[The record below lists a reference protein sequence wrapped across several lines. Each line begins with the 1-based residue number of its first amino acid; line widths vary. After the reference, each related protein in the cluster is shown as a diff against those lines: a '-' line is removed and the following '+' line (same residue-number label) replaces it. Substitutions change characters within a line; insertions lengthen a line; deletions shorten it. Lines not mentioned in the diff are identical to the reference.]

1 MRKLLSVLS
10 VLFVANLWGQ
20 NANEANF
27 GELHGNFQFDGYYY
41 FRDSGIDPT
50 GDDYPDEQ
58 FLGQGFANLIYTRG
72 AFTAGLRYENY
83 QNPILGYPPGF
94 VGEGITYRFL
104 QFKKDRLDVTVGNFY
119 EQFGSGM
126 IYRTYEERL
135 LGLDNAMDGVRL
147 IYEPTAGIRL
157 KGILG
162 KQRVYFDKGEGI
174 VRGFDGEF
182 NLNELLPGWAEK
194 RNRLSIGTSFVSKF
208 QPDNDPLYNLPENV
222 GSYGFRLNYG
232 IGGFG
237 LQGEYVHKINDPSAD
252 NGYIYKPGNGLLLT
266 TTYSTKGFGFVG
278 AYKIIDNM
286 AYRSDRNAGQFEL
299 FMNFLPPTTKV
310 HTYALPALYP
320 YAVQINGETGF
331 QFEVTLQLPRGSFL
345 GGKRGAKLALNY
357 SDAHSLAKSPVNDTI
372 PIGTAGTDGYQ
383 TEYFKFGPHKY
394 FQDIN
399 ISYSS
404 STSSKFKYTLSYFN
418 FEYSQGVLG
427 SPTNSGGIRDTDLDL
442 DPAKADMAYVNVFV
456 LEGLWKIKPKH
467 SLRFELQSLLT
478 QQDRGDMAMLLLE
491 YSIAPEWFFAVQNV
505 YNYGHPE
512 ADQRL
517 HYPLVSAGYIVGTTR
532 FQLTFGRQQRGIFCV
547 GGICRV
553 VPASTSVGLSV
564 TSNF

>member
-1 MRKLLSVLS
+1 MRKLLTAGLLACTTV
-10 VLFVANLWGQ
+10 VFAQ
-20 NANEANF
+20 TQPNF
-27 GELHGNFQFDGYYY
+27 GELHGNFQFDGYAY
-41 FRDSGIDPT
+41 FRDEGLDPT
-50 GDDYPDEQ
+50 GEDYPDEQ

-72 AFTAGLRYENY
+72 SITAGLRYENY

-104 QFKKDRLDVTVGNFY
+104 QFKKDNLDVTVGNFY

-147 IYEPTAGIRL
+147 IYEPKKGMRL

-174 VRGFDGEF
+174 VRGIDGEF
-182 NLNELLPGWAEK
+182 NLNYLIPAWAEK
-194 RNRLSIGTSFVSKF
+194 KNRFTVGTSFVSKF
-208 QPDNDPLYNLPENV
+208 QPDNDPVYNLPENV
-222 GSYGFRLNYG
+222 GSYGVRLNYG

-252 NGYIYKPGNGLLLT
+252 NGYIFKDGNGLILT
-266 TTYSTKGFGFVG
+266 TTYSRKGFGFVG

-286 AYRSDRNAGQFEL
+286 SYRSDRDAGQFEL

-320 YAVQINGETGF
+320 YATQINGETGL
-331 QFEVTLQLPRGSFL
+331 QFEMTFKLDRGSLL

-357 SDAHSLAKSPVNDTI
+357 SDAYSLSKDPINDSTSMRE
-372 PIGTAGTDGYQ
+372 PGTDGY
-383 TEYFKFGPHKY
+383 TTNYFQFGPHLY
-394 FQDIN
+394 FRDVN
-399 ISYSS
+399 VSYSS
-404 STSSKFKYTLSYFN
+404 STSKNFKYTVSYFN
-418 FEYSQGVLG
+418 FVYNQGVLG
-427 SPTNSGGIRDTDLDL
+427 SATNSGGVTDEVLDL
-442 DPAKADMAYVNVFV
+442 DPSKADYAYVNVAVF
-456 LEGLWKIKPKH
+456 EGLWKIKPKH
-467 SLRFELQSLLT
+467 SLRFEAQALFT
-478 QQDRGDMAMLLLE
+478 GQDRGDMAMLLLE
-491 YSIAPEWFFAVQNV
+491 YSIAPEWFFAIQNI
-505 YNYGHPE
+505 YNYGHPD